1 MWLVQPITQKEESM
15 HSLLMRL
22 SAGND
27 ISIQA
32 ARSILFATDKKQDLD
47 KISTFH
53 ASLVADAANL
63 SEKQAQSLACRKWN
77 GKLIADMDSGRN
89 NFDWLPAL
97 PFRKGEAKDED
108 LPLAYPRCI
117 PCLQEGGLPYA
128 RITHRLAFVT
138 CCPKHKVF
146 LVSKC
151 HACGNHL
158 HFPNSEPFLCIA
170 CGKDQRSALE
180 PAPQA
185 FIEA

>member
-53 ASLVADAANL
+53 ASMVADAANL
-63 SEKQAQSLACRKWN
+63 SEKQAQSITCRKWN

-89 NFDWLPAL
+89 NFDWLPCSSLSYKVKPKMKTCPSHTLA
-97 PFRKGEAKDED
+97 
-108 LPLAYPRCI
+108 AYPAYKKADY
-117 PCLQEGGLPYA
+117 L
-128 RITHRLAFVT
+128 T
-138 CCPKHKVF
+138 
-146 LVSKC
+146 
-151 HACGNHL
+151 
-158 HFPNSEPFLCIA
+158 
-170 CGKDQRSALE
+170 LE
-180 PAPQA
+180 SRTV
-185 FIEA
+185 